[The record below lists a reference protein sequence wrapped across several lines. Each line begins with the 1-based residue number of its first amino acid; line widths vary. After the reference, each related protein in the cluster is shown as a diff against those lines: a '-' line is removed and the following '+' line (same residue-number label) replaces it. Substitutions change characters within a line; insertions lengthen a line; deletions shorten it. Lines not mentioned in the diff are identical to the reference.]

1 MDYISRLY
9 DFLEALGRNN
19 NRPWFQAHKDTYE
32 ELRQAW
38 LADLDRMIALMAA
51 WDSRLA
57 ACDARKAMYR
67 IYRDTR
73 FSLDKTPYKTHFA
86 AALSP
91 MGQRDRGAGYYIQI
105 GNSNQV
111 DSGLYGGIWCPPMT
125 ELTKHRRAIVANI
138 AEIEEITSDKRML
151 RYFPGWVGETLK
163 TVPKGWDRN
172 HPLAALLRRKDYGR
186 EFVATRDFY
195 MDPSWPEKAAEIFH
209 TIAPLVEFIN
219 YSLYEE

>member
-1 MDYISRLY
+1 MEYISRLY

-91 MGQRDRGAGYYIQI
+91 MGQRDRGAGYYIQL

-111 DSGLYGGIWCPPMT
+111 DSGLYGGPWCPPLP
-125 ELTKHRRAIVANI
+125 ELTKPRRAIGANT
-138 AEIEEITSDKRML
+138 EEFEDIPADSGMRP
-151 RYFPGWVGETLK
+151 YFR
-163 TVPKGWDRN
+163 GWDG
-172 HPLAALLRRKDYGR
+172 GR
-186 EFVATRDFY
+186 
-195 MDPSWPEKAAEIFH
+195 
-209 TIAPLVEFIN
+209 
-219 YSLYEE
+219 